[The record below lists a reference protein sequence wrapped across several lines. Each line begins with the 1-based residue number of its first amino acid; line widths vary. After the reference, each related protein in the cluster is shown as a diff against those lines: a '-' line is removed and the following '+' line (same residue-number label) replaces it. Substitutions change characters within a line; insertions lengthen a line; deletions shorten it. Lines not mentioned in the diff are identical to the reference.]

1 MQFPVLHAA
10 GYSKLK
16 FWRFDI
22 AFKDRRYPM
31 KWLEAVITVIL
42 RGALRFVFAGFGL
55 FGIYWSLANGVYA
68 QAALSVVVTLAC
80 LIWIYA
86 DLRRALAEAE
96 SK

>member
-1 MQFPVLHAA
+1 
-10 GYSKLK
+10 
-16 FWRFDI
+16 
-22 AFKDRRYPM
+22 M

-42 RGALRFVFAGFGL
+42 RGALRFVFAGFG
-55 FGIYWSLANGVYA
+55 IYWSFANGVYV